1 MDYTPHFDHP
11 PQRKGTNSEKWD
23 LLHHIF
29 GTEDVLP
36 LWVADMDYAIAQ
48 PIQQALQNSAEHGVI
63 GYSFKSTSYHEA
75 LKNWMQHKHGW
86 QIEDEWVVFTPGVV
100 AALNFAVQTFT
111 DHGDKVMIQTPVY
124 PPFYS
129 VVTGHGREVV
139 TSPLKQLDNGQYE
152 MDFDHLE
159 RTLDES
165 VKLFILCS
173 PHNPIGRVWTRDEME
188 RLEALCSKYNIIV
201 VSDEIHGDLVH
212 EPNRHIPYAMLSES
226 ARNRSIICT
235 APSKT
240 FNIAG
245 LNTSNII
252 IPNKELRDAFALKVN
267 NFGVGSIS
275 QFGAV
280 ATEAAYR
287 GGQEWLE
294 QCMAYIRSNMQYV
307 QQYIGEHLP
316 ELSVNLPEA
325 TYLLWINFRSL
336 KMEQKDLVSFLL
348 DDARIAL
355 NDGRAFGM
363 NGEGF
368 MRMNLACSRS
378 LLEEAME
385 RLHRALVSRRTTHTT
400 TDGEAVSDTVPV

>member
-1 MDYTPHFDHP
+1 MDYTSHFDHP
-11 PQRKGTNSEKWD
+11 PQRQGTNSEKWD
-23 LLHHIF
+23 LLQNIF

-48 PIQQALQNSAEHGVI
+48 PVQNALQKSAEHAVV
-63 GYSFKSTSYHEA
+63 GYSFKSAGYHEA

-86 QIEDEWVVFTPGVV
+86 QIEDDWVVFTPGVV

-111 DHGDKVMIQTPVY
+111 ERGDKVVIQTPVY
-124 PPFYS
+124 PPFYN
-129 VVTGHGREVV
+129 VVKGHGRQLVE
-139 TSPLKQLDNGQYE
+139 SPLTRLDNGQYE

-173 PHNPIGRVWTRDEME
+173 PHNPVGRVWTRDELE
-188 RLEALCSKYNIIV
+188 RLDALCSKYGIIV

-212 EPNRHIPYAMLSES
+212 EPNCHIPYAMLSES
-226 ARNRSIICT
+226 ARNRSIVCT

-252 IPNKELRDAFALKVN
+252 IPNKELRDAFALKIN

-294 QCMAYIRSNMQYV
+294 QCMAYIRCNMQYV
-307 QQYIGEHLP
+307 QQYLAEHLP

-325 TYLLWINFRSL
+325 TYLLWVDFREL
-336 KMEQKDLVSFLL
+336 QMEQKDLVSFLL
-348 DDARIAL
+348 HDARIAL
-355 NDGRAFGM
+355 NDGRAFGV

-378 LLEEAME
+378 LLQEAME
-385 RLHRALVSRRTTHTT
+385 RLHRAMVDLH
-400 TDGEAVSDTVPV
+400 AVREGNNGTKVELEIR